1 MKFSEYPYERPSI
14 EAYGQHMQQF
24 LDAFAAATSAAEQ
37 ADLMVGINKL
47 RSEFSTM
54 QTIASI
60 RHTID
65 TTDTFYEAE
74 QSYYDEAEP
83 VLQKYGTE
91 FYRRLL
97 SSPYRA
103 SLEER
108 FGPQLFH
115 LAEMQLRTFS
125 DAVMDDLKQEN
136 KLSTEYGKLMSS
148 AKILFDGEERTL
160 SQLTPFQQSPDRS
173 VREAAYTARVAF
185 MEEHEAELDR
195 IYDELVKVRTRI
207 AHTLGFSNFVEL
219 GYLRLARGDYN
230 AQMVA
235 GYREQILKHVV
246 PVVTRLK
253 ARQQARIGVDTL
265 RYHDESLQ
273 FTAGNAIPQGDAD
286 FIVQA
291 GKRMYDE
298 LSPETSEF
306 FSFML
311 DHELM
316 DLVSRKGKRGGGYCT
331 YIDEYAAP
339 FIFSNFNGTSGDI
352 DVLTHEAGHA
362 FQVYSSRGY
371 AIPEYH
377 WPTMESAEIHSM
389 SMEFFTW
396 PWMELFFAEQTQKY
410 QFSHLAGTLLFLP
423 YGVAVDEFQHF
434 VYEHP
439 NASPQERKAAW
450 RSIERKYLPHRDY
463 EGFEYLEQGGYWH
476 QQGHI
481 YHTPFYYIDYTLAQV
496 CALQFWKRMQ
506 EDRTSAW
513 SDYVKLC
520 KAGGSKSFLQLVEV
534 AGLTSPFTPGCV
546 EAVIPQIEQ
555 WLDAVDDKA
564 L

>member
-14 EAYGQHMQQF
+14 EAYEQHMQHF
-24 LDAFAAATSAAEQ
+24 LEAFSAAANADEQ
-37 ADLMVGINKL
+37 ADLMMGINKL

-65 TTDTFYEAE
+65 TTDAFYEGE
-74 QSYYDEAEP
+74 QSYYDEIGP
-83 VLQKYGTE
+83 VLEKYGTE
-91 FYRRLL
+91 FYTRLL
-97 SSPYRA
+97 ASPYRA
-103 SLEER
+103 ALEAR
-108 FGPQLFH
+108 FGAQLFR

-125 DAVMDDLKQEN
+125 DAVMEDLKQEN
-136 KLSTEYGKLMSS
+136 RLSTEYGKLMSS
-148 AKILFDGEERTL
+148 AKIMFEGEERTL
-160 SQLTPFQQSPDRS
+160 SQLTPFQQSPDRAL
-173 VREAAYTARVAF
+173 RQAAYAARIAF
-185 MEEHEAELDR
+185 MTEHEAELDR
-195 IYDELVKVRTRI
+195 IYDELVAVRTRI
-207 AHTLGFSNFVEL
+207 AHTLGFKNYVEL

-230 AQMVA
+230 AEMVA
-235 GYREQILKHVV
+235 AYREQILQHVV

-253 ARQQARIGVDTL
+253 QRQEARIGVDKL
-265 RYHDESLQ
+265 RYYDESLQ
-273 FTAGNAIPQGDAD
+273 FTDGNAIPQGDAD

-298 LSPETSEF
+298 LSAETSEF

-311 DHELM
+311 EHELM

-331 YIDEYAAP
+331 FIDEYSAP

-362 FQVYSSRGY
+362 FQVYSARGY
-371 AIPEYH
+371 SIPEYH

-396 PWMELFFAEQTQKY
+396 PWMESFFGEQTQKY
-410 QFSHLAGTLLFLP
+410 KFSHLAGTLLFLP

-439 NASPQERKAAW
+439 EATAAARKAAW
-450 RSIERKYLPHRDY
+450 REIERKYLPHRDY
-463 EGFEYLEQGGYWH
+463 AGFEYLEQGGFWH

-496 CALQFWKRMQ
+496 CALQFWKRMH
-506 EDRTSAW
+506 EDRDAAW
-513 SDYVKLC
+513 ADYVRLC
-520 KAGGSKSFLQLVEV
+520 KEGGSKSFLELVEV
-534 AGLTSPFTPGCV
+534 AGLKSPFSAGCV
-546 EAVIPQIEQ
+546 ESVIPDIER